1 MRVLLPNTV
10 FLNDIS
16 KMAPRPASLND
27 KVVGFL
33 DGWACRQEDGTFDMY
48 PLMKEL
54 RDLLEERYELGGHVW
69 FHKPSISK
77 VAPPEQIQALIE
89 QADVVING
97 QCA

>member
-10 FLNDIS
+10 FLDDIS
-16 KMAPRPASLND
+16 KMATRPASLND

-33 DGWACRQEDGTFDMY
+33 DGWGCRREDGAFDMY
-48 PLMKEL
+48 PLMDEL

-69 FHKPSISK
+69 FHKPNISK
-77 VAPPEQIQALIE
+77 VAPLEQMQALIE